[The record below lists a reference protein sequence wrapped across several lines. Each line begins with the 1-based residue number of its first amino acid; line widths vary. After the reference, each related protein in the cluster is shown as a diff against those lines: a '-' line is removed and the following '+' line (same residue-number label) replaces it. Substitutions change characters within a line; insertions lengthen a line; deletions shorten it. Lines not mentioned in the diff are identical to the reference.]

1 MSLVILED
9 TTVLN
14 TKYIV
19 SMHIKFNAKDRDYT
33 VVVDTVNSQHQF
45 SCDSIKKAKDWIKDM
60 CRLMEK
66 EVSSD
71 IASKVEYLMQLS
83 HSHKL
88 QAFTGDIVSTTPST
102 SELYQQWKEKQNG

>member
-19 SMHIKFNAKDRDYT
+19 SMHIEFNANDRDYT
-33 VVVDTVNSQHQF
+33 VVVDTVSAQHRF
-45 SCDSIKKAKDWIKDM
+45 DCDSAKKAKDWIKDM

-71 IASKVEYLMQLS
+71 TASKVEYLMQFA
-83 HSHKL
+83 HSHKF

-102 SELYQQWKEKQNG
+102 EELYQQWKEKHNG

>member
-1 MSLVILED
+1 
-9 TTVLN
+9 
-14 TKYIV
+14 
-19 SMHIKFNAKDRDYT
+19 MHIKFNAKDRDYT
-33 VVVDTVNSQHQF
+33 VVVNTVNSQHRF